1 MFRSKL
7 ALALVAACFAGI
19 AAAGPKEIVH
29 DAFVKFLAVKSFRA
43 DVTDVNKQQP
53 ISTMNFVAP
62 DRYHIRTG
70 QGGTEQT
77 IIGDDAYTTIEGRTM
92 KLPMPVGKI
101 IGQYRNPATLAQLE
115 QGMTVTPAG
124 SDSVDGELADAYS
137 YTITEPVK
145 ADVKV
150 WISQKSGLPIQIESK
165 GRFLGVKST
174 TRVKYYDFDD
184 ARIEVK
190 TPD

>member
-1 MFRSKL
+1 MFRSTL
-7 ALALVAACFAGI
+7 ALALVTAFFAGI
-19 AAAGPKEIVH
+19 AAAGPKEVVH

-53 ISTMNFVAP
+53 ISTMMFVAP

-77 IIGDDAYTTIEGRTM
+77 IIGDNAYTTIEGRTM
-92 KLPMPVGKI
+92 KLPIPVGKI
-101 IGQYRNPATLAQLE
+101 IGQYRNQATLAQLE
-115 QGMTVTPAG
+115 QGMTVTSAG

-150 WISQKSGLPIQIESK
+150 WISQKSGLPIQIESQ

-184 ARIEVK
+184 LRIEVNA
-190 TPD
+190 PE

>member
-1 MFRSKL
+1 MFRL
-7 ALALVAACFAGI
+7 TLALVAVCFAGI
-19 AAAGPKEIVH
+19 ANAGPKEIVH

-62 DRYHIRTG
+62 DRYHIKTG

-101 IGQYRNPATLAQLE
+101 IGQYRNQATLAQLE
-115 QGMTVTPAG
+115 QGMTVTSAG

-150 WISQKSGLPIQIESK
+150 WISQKSGLPIQIESQ

-184 ARIEVK
+184 TRIEVNA
-190 TPD
+190 PD

>member
-1 MFRSKL
+1 MFRSTL
-7 ALALVAACFAGI
+7 ALALVTAFFAGI
-19 AAAGPKEIVH
+19 AAAGPKEVVH

-53 ISTMNFVAP
+53 ISTMMFVAP

-92 KLPMPVGKI
+92 KLPIPVGKI
-101 IGQYRNPATLAQLE
+101 IGQYRNQATLAQLE
-115 QGMTVTPAG
+115 QGMTVTSAG

-150 WISQKSGLPIQIESK
+150 WISQKSGLPIQIESQ

-184 ARIEVK
+184 ASIKV
-190 TPD
+190 TAPN

>member
-1 MFRSKL
+1 MFRSTL
-7 ALALVAACFAGI
+7 ALALVTAFFAGI
-19 AAAGPKEIVH
+19 AAAGPKEVVH

-53 ISTMNFVAP
+53 ISTMMFVAP

-92 KLPMPVGKI
+92 KLPIPVGKI
-101 IGQYRNPATLAQLE
+101 IGQYRNQATLAQLE
-115 QGMTVTPAG
+115 QGMTVTSAG

-150 WISQKSGLPIQIESK
+150 WISQKSGLPIQIESQ

-184 ARIEVK
+184 AGIRIDA
-190 TPD
+190 PN